1 VTNSYSGVAL
11 QEFVA
16 PLKVALLID
25 NRAALVIYNSHMLC
39 LGRFD

>member
-1 VTNSYSGVAL
+1 MTNSYSGVAL

-25 NRAALVIYNSHMLC
+25 NRAALVIKNSHRLC
-39 LGRFD
+39 LGRLD